1 MAMSTPLDL
10 TGAHTA
16 LVTPFRD
23 GDVDESALRELVA
36 RQISRGIDGLV
47 PCGTTGEA
55 ATMSAQERLH
65 VIETVADEADKRS
78 DEHVPVIAGTGSNDT
93 AKTVDF
99 TRQVADIDGVD
110 AALVVTPY
118 YNKPNQRGMRRH
130 FEQVADEGGLPV
142 VLYNVPS
149 RTGVSLNAAT
159 VAGLSEHD
167 DIIAI
172 KEASADMTLDTD
184 IHRLSTEHFQLMSGD
199 DFTTFP
205 LLCLGGRGCVSV
217 VSNIL
222 PGIMSDLVHA
232 AVDGETKRARRLHED
247 IQSLANTLFCRP
259 NPVPTKTALS
269 LLGRC
274 TPEVRSPLYTPD
286 DKALSTIRAE
296 LIDYGL
302 LDEA

>member
-1 MAMSTPLDL
+1 MTNQLDL

-23 GDVDESALRELVA
+23 GEVDEPALRELVA
-36 RQISRGIDGLV
+36 RQIERGIDGLV

-55 ATMSAQERLH
+55 ATMTAEERLH
-65 VIETVADEADKRS
+65 VIETVADEADKQS
-78 DEHVPVIAGTGSNDT
+78 DDPVPIIAGTGSNHT
-93 AKTVDF
+93 AKTVKF
-99 TRQVADIDGVD
+99 TRRVADIDGVD

-130 FEQVADEGGLPV
+130 FETVADDGGLPV

-149 RTGVSLNAAT
+149 RTGVSLTAAT

-167 DIIAI
+167 DIVAI

-184 IHRLSTEHFQLMSGD
+184 IHRLSDEDFQLMSGD

-205 LLCLGGRGCVSV
+205 LLSVGGNGCVSV

-232 AVDGETKRARRLHED
+232 AVDGEASRARRLHED

-269 LLGRC
+269 LLGLC
-274 TPEVRSPLYTPD
+274 TPEVRAPLYEPD
-286 DKALSTIRAE
+286 DEALASIRAE
-296 LIDYGL
+296 LLDYGL
-302 LDEA
+302 IDEA

>member
-1 MAMSTPLDL
+1 MSKPIDL

-23 GDVDESALRELVA
+23 GEVDESALRDLVA
-36 RQISRGIDGLV
+36 RQIDRGIDGLV

-55 ATMSAQERLH
+55 ATLSNDEKIR
-65 VIETVADEADKRS
+65 VIRTVADEASSQSGDR
-78 DEHVPVIAGTGSNDT
+78 DIPIIAGTGTNDT
-93 AKTVDF
+93 RKTVDF
-99 TRQVADIDGVD
+99 TRKVADIDGVD
-110 AALVVTPY
+110 AALVVVPY

-130 FEQVADEGGLPV
+130 FQTIADEGGLPV

-167 DIIAI
+167 NIVAI
-172 KEASADMTLDTD
+172 KEASADMTVDTD
-184 IHRLSTEHFQLMSGD
+184 IHRLADEGFQLLSGD

-205 LLCLGGRGCVSV
+205 LLSLGGRGCVSV
-217 VSNIL
+217 TSNIL

-232 AVDGETKRARRLHED
+232 AVDGETGRARRLHED

-269 LLGRC
+269 MMGHC
-274 TPEVRSPLYTPD
+274 TAEVRPPLYQPD
-286 DKALSTIRAE
+286 DNALASIRAE
-296 LIDYGL
+296 LVDYGL
-302 LDEA
+302 VESNA